1 MGGLRPAVGFA
12 RGIEGQQQGRRLMFA
27 VIVLLLI
34 VAVLGCR
41 IGTSFVA
48 GAGAG
53 S

>member
-1 MGGLRPAVGFA
+1 
-12 RGIEGQQQGRRLMFA
+12 MFA
-27 VIVLLLI
+27 VIVLLPI

-41 IGTSFVA
+41 IGASVLV